1 MTAVGPDDPSQIAGS
16 SANDL
21 GWIVN
26 NFVDRIM
33 GTRSALVVTSDG
45 LVLAH
50 STQVDRPA
58 ADRLA
63 AIISGLSSLSAG
75 VAGSVEGGVVNQL
88 IVEMAGGYFF
98 ITAVGDS
105 SALAVMAEPDCD
117 IGQVGYEMSL
127 LVTRIGQ
134 VLTPALR
141 MESRAQLPPV

>member
-1 MTAVGPDDPSQIAGS
+1 MTAVGPPGETDQNE
-16 SANDL
+16 ANEL

-26 NFVDRIM
+26 NFVERIK
-33 GTRSALVVTSDG
+33 GARNALVVTSDG

-50 STQVDRPA
+50 STQLDRPT

-75 VAGSVEGGVVNQL
+75 VAASVEGGIVNQL
-88 IVEMAGGYFF
+88 IVEMAGSYFF
-98 ITAVGDS
+98 VTAVGDS
-105 SALAVMAEPDCD
+105 SALAVTAEPDCD

-127 LVTRIGQ
+127 LVTRIGR

-141 MESRAQLPPV
+141 LESRAQLPPQR

>member
-1 MTAVGPDDPSQIAGS
+1 VTALGPTDDPGQTG
-16 SANDL
+16 ANEL

-26 NFVDRIM
+26 NFVDRVK
-33 GTRSALVVTSDG
+33 GVRSALVVTSDG

-50 STQVDRPA
+50 SVQLERSTS
-58 ADRLA
+58 DRLA

-75 VAGSVEGGVVNQL
+75 VAGSVEGGIVNQL

-98 ITAVGDS
+98 VTAVGDS
-105 SALAVMAEPDCD
+105 SALAVLAEPDCD

-127 LVTRIGQ
+127 LVTRIGR

-141 MESRAQLPPV
+141 LESRLQLPPR